1 MILMRFIEDRIKE
14 RIRKL
19 QEDIEYLSSMSE
31 EYWDDFHIYMIR
43 RRVKEL
49 DRLYRELG
57 EG

>member
-1 MILMRFIEDRIKE
+1 MRFIEDRIKE

-49 DRLYRELG
+49 DRLYRELE
-57 EG
+57 EGW